1 MSTGTDIAAGT
12 GGSPATADAGLAV
25 SGLTVERASF
35 PVVHDISLRAPLGQV
50 TVVLGANGAGKTTM
64 LEAISGVIPA
74 ASGKIELG
82 GTDIT
87 SVSRRN
93 RARAG
98 LGHVE
103 QGRSVFAELTTE
115 ENLEVSRRGDWKF
128 DEAYGLFP
136 ELKERRDVRAG
147 LLSGGEQQMLV
158 IARAMSAQPKLL
170 MVDEMSL
177 GLAPRVA
184 KRLISA
190 IRILA
195 DRGTGVL
202 LVEQYA
208 GLALAIGD
216 HAYVVTQGR
225 LVYDGPCQTLAE
237 QPEVLRRAYLGERT
251 A

>member
-1 MSTGTDIAAGT
+1 MATGTDITENGGALTAAAG
-12 GGSPATADAGLAV
+12 GLVV
-25 SGLTVERASF
+25 SGLTVERVSF
-35 PVVHDISLRAPLGQV
+35 PVVHGVSIRAPLGQV

-74 ASGKIELG
+74 ADGKVELG

-87 SVSRRN
+87 SISRRH

-115 ENLEVSRRGDWKF
+115 ENLEIARRGDWTHR
-128 DEAYGLFP
+128 EAYDLFP
-136 ELKERRDVRAG
+136 ELKERRHVRAG

-184 KRLISA
+184 KRLIGS
-190 IRILA
+190 IRTLA
-195 DRGTGVL
+195 SQGTGVL

-225 LVYDGPCQTLAE
+225 LVYDGPCQTLVE
-237 QPEVLRRAYLGERT
+237 QPEVLRRAYLGERST
-251 A
+251 